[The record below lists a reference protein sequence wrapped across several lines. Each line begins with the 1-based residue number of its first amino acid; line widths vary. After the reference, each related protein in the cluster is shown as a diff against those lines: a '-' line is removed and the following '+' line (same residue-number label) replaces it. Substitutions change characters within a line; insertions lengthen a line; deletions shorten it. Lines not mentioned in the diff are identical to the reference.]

1 MVAEVASQEN
11 RRKQHDK
18 NVLWSSVYE
27 SGFGTI
33 LDIINYD
40 IINYHCKIL
49 EVGPQL
55 WDTPHIFNILFSEN

>member
-33 LDIINYD
+33 LDIINY
-40 IINYHCKIL
+40 HCKIL
-49 EVGPQL
+49 EAGPQL